1 MAKDEMTLRRYRN
14 EIVRNMRRLGT
25 YREEFDR
32 TIERTAALY
41 VQQDRIE
48 RQFAESGGNA
58 VVRHTNKAGATNAV
72 KNPFL
77 TARDEVYTQLLEHEK
92 ELGLTPAALR
102 RLRGDA
108 LRRPDADPLA
118 EALRRLDSG

>member
-1 MAKDEMTLRRYRN
+1 
-14 EIVRNMRRLGT
+14 MRRLGT

-77 TARDEVYTQLLEHEK
+77 TARD
-92 ELGLTPAALR
+92 
-102 RLRGDA
+102 
-108 LRRPDADPLA
+108 
-118 EALRRLDSG
+118 